1 MCPSMDAALKVNAK
15 VYKGFSIRTIVL
27 KRQYKCPG

>member
-1 MCPSMDAALKVNAK
+1 MCPSMDAALKVNTK

-27 KRQYKCPG
+27 IKKTI